1 MDSTNRPINL
11 MDLIHNSGE
20 SHLVR
25 EDDIFHITAAQY
37 DQLEGTVLRVVGD
50 DTIYLVSEEE
60 IEKSPLLEAIVKHK
74 QKGSN
79 FKVACLENGKQ
90 IADVRVQWLTVW
102 DDEKGLVRTR
112 AGYQYKK
119 VNWDYN
125 KS

>member
-1 MDSTNRPINL
+1 MDNTNKVTSIV
-11 MDLIHNSGE
+11 DLLHNVNVG
-20 SHLVR
+20 LDVL
-25 EDDIFHITAAQY
+25 EDDIFNITIAQF
-37 DQLEGTVLRVVGD
+37 DQLEGTILRVIGA

-60 IEKSPLLEAIVKHK
+60 IEKSPLFDAIVKHK
-74 QKGSN
+74 QKGGH

-90 IADVRVQWLTVW
+90 IADVRVQYLTIW
-102 DDEKGLVRTR
+102 DDEKGLVRTM